1 MGISISCKK
10 TKTSY
15 DLGCGGFFRLRK
27 KVADI
32 CCPEFGKM
40 YSEVIYLRSEE
51 ERNKFDQKLS
61 RLINN
66 KAINEKVVDFCF
78 QPDTGGSIRYGVCKK
93 IYDAIKGYDD
103 DICYGYAGRPDFFM
117 FQDFKKL
124 LKECYD
130 NKSSLV
136 WW

>member
-1 MGISISCKK
+1 
-10 TKTSY
+10 
-15 DLGCGGFFRLRK
+15 
-27 KVADI
+27 
-32 CCPEFGKM
+32 M

-66 KAINEKVVDFCF
+66 KAI
-78 QPDTGGSIRYGVCKK
+78 
-93 IYDAIKGYDD
+93 KGYDD
-103 DICYGYAGRPDFFM
+103 DICYGYAGQPDRFM